1 MQQDYSSQPKPI
13 AAALRAKRFT
23 LQPRYTTVIHQVRKQ
38 LELSMPAYCVVDSV
52 SKLSNKPDHEWC
64 TRSKDDLAGF
74 LMISRRTVFNALN
87 EAVEKGLIEKNDRG
101 DLRATN
107 KWIEMVEL
115 YRSED
120 VGHDRD
126 R

>member
-1 MQQDYSSQPKPI
+1 
-13 AAALRAKRFT
+13 
-23 LQPRYTTVIHQVRKQ
+23 
-38 LELSMPAYCVVDSV
+38 MPAYCVVDSV

-64 TRSKDDLAGF
+64 TRSKDDLAKF

-115 YRSED
+115 YRSD
-120 VGHDRD
+120 DIG
-126 R
+126 